1 MRNFLN
7 KATTLFIRMYG
18 LILFLLI
25 GLRHWHVTRTFPI
38 GNNITFPITNL
49 LLHSLGWI
57 CFCAWVYAIGYIAN
71 KKLQNH
77 GVQLPLAKYFNLS
90 ILAVVATYLL
100 MIYFATPLDV
110 PHHRFSILYYQ
121 PQAYAWV
128 FSIAMLFAIGIAA
141 KLLVSAEQIS
151 GLPKRYIN
159 GTFLLIVMAPI
170 GLWWIQPRAQKVLSR
185 Q

>member
-1 MRNFLN
+1 MQNFLN
-7 KATTLFIRMYG
+7 KAATFFIRMFRPV
-18 LILFLLI
+18 LFLLI
-25 GLRHWHVTRTFPI
+25 GIRGWQYSR
-38 GNNITFPITNL
+38 GASYGDITFPVTNL

-57 CFCAWVYAIGYIAN
+57 FFCAWVYAIGYIAN

-77 GVQLPLAKYFNLS
+77 VVHLPIAKYFNLS

-110 PHHRFSILYYQ
+110 PNHRFSILYYQ

-128 FSIAMLFAIGIAA
+128 FSIAMFFAIGIAA
-141 KLLVSAEQIS
+141 KLLVSAEKVS

-159 GTFLLIVMAPI
+159 GTFLLMVIAPI
-170 GLWWIQPRAQKVLSR
+170 GLWWIQPRAQKLLSR
-185 Q
+185 